1 MEGGQES
8 FKLPEGGTKTFSV
21 VKGVGQKSS
30 VKLKV

>member
-21 VKGVGQKSS
+21 VKGW
-30 VKLKV
+30 VKKVRSN